1 MVWRGM
7 WLLVLFDSME
17 VRMVLGVDKLFEI
30 GDFRFAAHVV
40 EGALFD
46 AAVYWVFGFG
56 WRAIIDIQWRSG

>member
-1 MVWRGM
+1 MFVS
-7 WLLVLFDSME
+7 V
-17 VRMVLGVDKLFEI
+17 VDKLFEI

-56 WRAIIDIQWRSG
+56 WRAIIDIQWRGG